1 MLNTTLYD
9 KAGWWFLRIIP
20 SNKTDHDDITEILLK
35 VALYI
40 IILTPNELQNFS
52 EKKLA
57 CQKECTCIYITAY
70 LRDHVFMPCMDF
82 TELSPLQKVQGLIGD
97 TCYYFNQECVD
108 FFDYLGKS
116 MFKRVYMYVRRSS
129 VLNID

>member
-97 TCYYFNQECVD
+97 TCYYFNQE
-108 FFDYLGKS
+108 
-116 MFKRVYMYVRRSS
+116 
-129 VLNID
+129 